1 LIAARSAKLEQDW
14 WRTASQMSQFYMANR
29 DKTSPKLGP
38 EKFHPFAKTV
48 PVEKRPATAEDMRI
62 LFGGDP

>member
-1 LIAARSAKLEQDW
+1 
-14 WRTASQMSQFYMANR
+14 MSQFYMANR

-38 EKFHPFAKTV
+38 EKFHPFAKPV

-62 LFGGDP
+62 LFGGDPT